1 MPAKPSM
8 KGSLISELAADVR
21 KLIADGK
28 ISKAEMERRLTP
40 EDLATLDSEIMVS
53 GWYDVQFYARCSRM
67 VRDILG
73 RGSNEYLF
81 KRGADRGKQLIDAG
95 LYQQMDYANRAKV
108 QLEQGVSTEDRF
120 KNFGRDLKLLVTL
133 SRSLLNFTQW
143 STIVDPAHSDRY
155 LIVVEGAEGYPDEL
169 AWATEGLIDSISAI
183 HGMGN
188 RMWRH
193 RRVGKDRIEFQMTRA
208 I

>member
-1 MPAKPSM
+1 MPEVPSM
-8 KGSLISELAADVR
+8 KGSLISELSADVR
-21 KLIADGK
+21 KLIAGGK
-28 ISKAEMERRLTP
+28 VPKAEVERRLTP
-40 EDLATLDSEIMVS
+40 EDLAILNSEIVVS
-53 GWYDVQFYARCSRM
+53 RWYDVQFYARCSRL

-73 RGSNEYLF
+73 RGSNEYLS
-81 KRGADRGKQLIDAG
+81 KRGADRGKALIDAG
-95 LYQQMDYANRAKV
+95 LYQQLDYANRAKV
-108 QLEQGVSTEDRF
+108 QQGMTPEERF

-155 LIVVEGAEGYPDEL
+155 LIVVDDAGAYPDEL

-193 RRVGKDRIEFQMTRA
+193 HRIGKDRIEFQMTRA